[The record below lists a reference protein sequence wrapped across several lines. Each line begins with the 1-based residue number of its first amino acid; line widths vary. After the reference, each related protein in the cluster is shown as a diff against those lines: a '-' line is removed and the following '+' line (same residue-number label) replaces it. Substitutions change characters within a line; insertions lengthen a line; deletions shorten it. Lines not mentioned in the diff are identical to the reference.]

1 MSFMLA
7 VNVMALTITGERIDM
22 TSIERRALLTGS
34 VAALGGLLLPGAR
47 PAAAA
52 AEQMDLGAKLLAAVP
67 THGERTLGAA
77 DAPVVMIEYASATCP
92 HCAEFHVD
100 VLPEIKKTYID
111 TGKVKLVFR
120 EYPLDQRALAVFMLT
135 RCIPEDKYFATV
147 DLVFRRQK
155 AWNGENAK
163 AELLKITKMSGMSEA
178 EFDACLKR
186 EDLAKAIFETGKTA
200 REEFGVKGTPTFF
213 VNGKLV
219 DGHKDASAV
228 TAAIE
233 AALAAK

>member
-1 MSFMLA
+1 MRA
-7 VNVMALTITGERIDM
+7 VNLTAFTIVGEKIDM
-22 TSIERRALLTGS
+22 TGIERRELLIGS
-34 VAALGGLLLPGAR
+34 AAALAGLLLSGR
-47 PAAAA
+47 PIAAAT
-52 AEQMDLGAKLLAAVP
+52 EQEDLGAKLLAAVP
-67 THGERTLGAA
+67 SHGERTLGAA

-92 HCAEFHVD
+92 HCAEFHMD

-135 RCIPEDKYFATV
+135 RCVPEDKYFATM

-155 AWNGENAK
+155 SWTGENAK
-163 AELLKITKMSGMSEA
+163 EELLKIMKMSGMSET

-186 EDLAKAIFETGKTA
+186 EDLAKAIFETGKRA
-200 REEFGVKGTPTFF
+200 REEFGVTGTPTFF

-219 DGHKDASAV
+219 DGHKDASEV
-228 TAAIE
+228 SAAIE
-233 AALAAK
+233 AALKGK